1 MTVFKVF
8 GRFTVCLIKN
18 LQLMYLLELQAGHI
32 NSIKTISLKSAL
44 LFLTNWKQQ
53 RNKHYLNC

>member
-18 LQLMYLLELQAGHI
+18 LQLMYLLELQAGHS

-44 LFLTNWKQQ
+44 DSSLTGNS
-53 RNKHYLNC
+53 RETNII